1 MLVDVCPYT
10 RVGSYL
16 SLERASS
23 NLFLFVVQAA
33 TPSIVVCGSVGRLT
47 NERSTGVPYV
57 YVYVYVSIERSTNE

>member
-10 RVGSYL
+10 RVGL

-33 TPSIVVCGSVGRLT
+33 TPSIVVCG
-47 NERSTGVPYV
+47 
-57 YVYVYVSIERSTNE
+57 VSGA